1 MNGYDHL
8 MHVILQLG
16 MADIEADLYGDVDN
30 DEDLEAE
37 LLALEG
43 KKPAPK
49 RKPKGNI
56 HIFF

>member
-1 MNGYDHL
+1 M
-8 MHVILQLG
+8 G
-16 MADIEADLYGDVDN
+16 MADFEADLYGDIEN

-49 RKPKGNI
+49 KKARGN
-56 HIFF
+56 